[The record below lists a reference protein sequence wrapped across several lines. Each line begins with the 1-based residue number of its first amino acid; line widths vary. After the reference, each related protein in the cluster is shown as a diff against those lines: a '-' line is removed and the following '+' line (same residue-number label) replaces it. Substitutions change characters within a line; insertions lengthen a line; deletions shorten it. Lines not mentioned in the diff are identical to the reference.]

1 MNSVGDIK
9 IVRATSK
16 QQYHDGRLLFEEYA
30 KAINFDAGFIN
41 FASELTSLESRYT
54 APDGCLLIAYKNDN
68 AVGCIAVLKMQQAV
82 AELKRFYVKPEF
94 RQFKI
99 GAKFLESAILMAKDM
114 DFTHL
119 RLEVIP
125 SLTKA
130 KKLYESF
137 GFYSIEPYQNVA
149 LEGTAYMEKELLD

>member
-16 QQYHDGRLLFEEYA
+16 QQYLDGRLLFEEYA

-54 APDGCLLIAYKNDN
+54 APDGCLLIACKNDN
-68 AVGCIAVLKMQQAV
+68 AVGCIAVLKIQQAV

-99 GAKFLESAILMAKDM
+99 GAK
-114 DFTHL
+114 
-119 RLEVIP
+119 
-125 SLTKA
+125 
-130 KKLYESF
+130 
-137 GFYSIEPYQNVA
+137 
-149 LEGTAYMEKELLD
+149 LL